1 MLKGGKMSSLAYFD
15 NAATTFPKPESVY
28 LFMDEYYRSYG
39 VNVGRGQHK
48 LAYKAAEMVDE
59 TRQLLLDIFDCSNR
73 KLVFTSSATEALNIL
88 IQGQTYFDGC
98 NVYISPFEHNA
109 VTRVIH
115 HLKSNYELNI
125 HELFVD
131 RKSMKYDLEKIKGQF
146 SKNKPNILIIS
157 HASNVCGL
165 IAPVEKI
172 CGLAK
177 SYAATTIIDMSQTA
191 GLIDTKLDNDD
202 IDFAVFAG
210 HKTLYGP
217 FGVSGFTMKKT
228 KIPKP
233 LLFGGTGIDSA
244 NQELPE
250 ELPGRFEI
258 GSVNVVALSGLHA
271 SLKWIKQ
278 IGINN
283 IFLQEQKNH
292 QRLIHLIDDYS
303 NIRLIGNENRAG
315 SIGVISCTFDGYS
328 PDDIG
333 LVLSDHQVAVRTGLH
348 CSPYAHKFL
357 GTFPSGTVR
366 LSASYFTTDEE
377 FKILQKA
384 LDFIEEN
391 S

>member
-1 MLKGGKMSSLAYFD
+1 MSSFAYFD

-59 TRQLLLDIFDCSNR
+59 TRQLLLDIFNCSNR
-73 KLVFTSSATEALNIL
+73 ELVFTSSATEALNVL

-98 NVYISPFEHNA
+98 NVYLSPFEHNA

-115 HLKSNYELNI
+115 HLKSNYKLNI

-131 RKSMKYDLEKIKGQF
+131 RKTMKYDLEKIKGQF
-146 SKNKPNILIIS
+146 SKDKPNILIIS

-172 CGLAK
+172 CALAK
-177 SYAATTIIDMSQTA
+177 SYEATTIIDMSQTA
-191 GLIDTKLDNDD
+191 GLIDTKIDNDD
-202 IDFAVFAG
+202 IDFTVFAG

-228 KIPKP
+228 KLPKP

-258 GSVNVVALSGLHA
+258 GSVNVMALSGLHA
-271 SLKWIKQ
+271 SLTWIKQ

-292 QRLIHLIDDYS
+292 QRLIQLMDDYS
-303 NIRLIGNENRAG
+303 NIRLIGNENRVE
-315 SIGVISCTFDGYS
+315 SVGVISCIFEGYS

-333 LVLSDHQVAVRTGLH
+333 LVLSDHHVAVRTGLH
-348 CSPYAHKFL
+348 CSPSAHKFL

-366 LSASYFTTDEE
+366 LSASYFTRDEE
-377 FKILQKA
+377 FVILQKA

>member
-1 MLKGGKMSSLAYFD
+1 MSSFAYFD

-39 VNVGRGQHK
+39 VNVGRGQHN

-59 TRQLLLDIFDCSNR
+59 TRQLLLDLFYCSNWNR
-73 KLVFTSSATEALNIL
+73 EVIFTSSATEALNVL
-88 IQGQTYFDGC
+88 IQGQTYFEDC
-98 NVYISPFEHNA
+98 NIYISSFEHNA
-109 VTRVIH
+109 VTRVIE
-115 HLKSNYELNI
+115 HLKNEYRLNI
-125 HELFVD
+125 HELFVE
-131 RKSMKYDLEKIKGQF
+131 RKTMKYDLEKIKGQF
-146 SKNKPNILIIS
+146 SKDTPNILIIS
-157 HASNVCGL
+157 HTSNVCGL
-165 IAPVEKI
+165 IAPIKEI
-172 CGLAK
+172 CNLAK
-177 SYAATTIIDMSQTA
+177 RYAATTIIDMSQTA
-191 GLIDTKLDNDD
+191 GLVDTKLDNDD

-217 FGVSGFTMKKT
+217 FGASGFIMKKT
-228 KIPKP
+228 KLPKP

-250 ELPGRFEI
+250 ELPSRFET
-258 GSVNVVALSGLHA
+258 GSVNVMALSGLHA

-278 IGINN
+278 VGINN

-292 QRLIHLIDDYS
+292 QRLIHLMDDYS
-303 NIRLIGNENRAG
+303 NIRLIGSENLAE
-315 SIGVISCTFDGYS
+315 SIGVVSCTFDGYS

-333 LVLSDHQVAVRTGLH
+333 LVLSDHRVAVRTGLH
-348 CSPYAHKFL
+348 CSPSAHKFL

-366 LSASYFTTDEE
+366 LSASYFTRDEE
-377 FKILQKA
+377 FKTLQKA